1 MLSPAWEFRLFRKSA
16 NENEKHSKPKK
27 ISPLFS
33 CSLKT
38 FVTADFCSHVMLL
51 SKRFDLTEKVKE
63 TNVFVVIENEE
74 K

>member
-1 MLSPAWEFRLFRKSA
+1 MKTK
-16 NENEKHSKPKK
+16 KHSKPKK

-38 FVTADFCSHVMLL
+38 FVTADSCSRVMLV
-51 SKRFDLTEKVKE
+51 SKRFALTEKVKE